1 MARKTGARRI
11 LRRRSAVSKPRER
24 LSEMLTRIAND
35 PSRDRISVGD
45 LLDVMNLRAFG
56 ALILIFG
63 FPNMLP
69 APPGLAGVLGLP
81 LIFLSFQ
88 MMLGRLPYLPGF
100 ITRQSTSR
108 EAYRAIVERAAPWLA
123 RAERLLK
130 QRLSLLTSPAFERFL
145 GLVCLVLSLV
155 LVLPIPFGN
164 MLPAFALC
172 VIALGLLERDGI
184 WVLAGLTAASVAL
197 AIVGGIAYAVVK
209 SAIFVILN
217 AF

>member
-1 MARKTGARRI
+1 
-11 LRRRSAVSKPRER
+11 
-24 LSEMLTRIAND
+24 MLTRIAHD
-35 PSRDRISVGD
+35 ESRERISVGD

-56 ALILIFG
+56 ALILIFS

-88 MMLGRLPYLPGF
+88 MMLGRLPYLPKF

-108 EAYRAIVERAAPWLA
+108 EAYRAIVDRAAPWLA

-130 QRLSLLTSPAFERFL
+130 QRLALLTTPVFERLL
-145 GLVCLVLSLV
+145 GFVCLVLALV
-155 LVLPIPFGN
+155 LILPIPFGN
-164 MLPAFALC
+164 LLPALALC

-184 WVLAGLTAASVAL
+184 WVLTGLTLACVAL
-197 AIVGGIAYAVVK
+197 AVVGGIAYAVIK

>member
-88 MMLGRLPYLPGF
+88 MMLGRLPYLPKF

-130 QRLSLLTSPAFERFL
+130 QRLSLLTSPVFERFL
-145 GLVCLVLSLV
+145 GLVCLILSLV

-172 VIALGLLERDGI
+172 VIALGLLERDGL
-184 WVLAGLTAASVAL
+184 WVLAGLTLACAAL

-209 SAIFVILN
+209 SAVFVLLN

>member
-1 MARKTGARRI
+1 M
-11 LRRRSAVSKPRER
+11 
-24 LSEMLTRIAND
+24 
-35 PSRDRISVGD
+35 
-45 LLDVMNLRAFG
+45 
-56 ALILIFG
+56 
-63 FPNMLP
+63 
-69 APPGLAGVLGLP
+69 
-81 LIFLSFQ
+81 
-88 MMLGRLPYLPGF
+88 
-100 ITRQSTSR
+100 
-108 EAYRAIVERAAPWLA
+108 
-123 RAERLLK
+123 K
-130 QRLSLLTSPAFERFL
+130 QRLSLLTSPAVERLL

>member
-1 MARKTGARRI
+1 
-11 LRRRSAVSKPRER
+11 
-24 LSEMLTRIAND
+24 MLTRIAND

-130 QRLSLLTSPAFERFL
+130 QRLSLLTSPAFERLL

-184 WVLAGLTAASVAL
+184 WVLAGLTAACVAL

-209 SAIFVILN
+209 SAIFVVLN